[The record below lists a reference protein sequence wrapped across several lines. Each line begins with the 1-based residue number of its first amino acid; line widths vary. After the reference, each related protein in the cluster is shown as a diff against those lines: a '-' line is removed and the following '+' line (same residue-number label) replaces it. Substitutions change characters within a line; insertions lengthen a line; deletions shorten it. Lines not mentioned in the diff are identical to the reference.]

1 MDVDCAARSARLKR
15 FGRWRI
21 MNKNCLLCGVG
32 GQGVVLAS
40 KLIAFAAMEQG
51 KFVRTTETIGM
62 AQRGGSVVSHVR
74 IGEEVHSPLIPLK
87 KADLILAFEP
97 AEAVRCLPYLNAG
110 GTVIVSSKAI
120 LPVTSS
126 LGDGI
131 YEGTEMLAYLEKNI
145 PRLAVLDGESIL
157 SQAGSSKVLN
167 VALLGAAAAS
177 GVLDITLDEM
187 EMAIE
192 KNVKEKFLEINK
204 KALVLGKAAF
214 ERA

>member
-1 MDVDCAARSARLKR
+1 
-15 FGRWRI
+15 

-131 YEGTEMLAYLEKNI
+131 YEGTEMLAYLGKNI
-145 PRLAVLDGESIL
+145 PSLSVLDGESIL